1 MKGKQQQ
8 DFRVEKYIR
17 YGIRKYSFGA
27 ASVAI
32 AAGLMFLGN
41 GAVSASETSVN
52 GNTAD
57 SSVVASNPENDGTST
72 KEETSV
78 TEKEVKAEEPKKVD
92 TSVQKEAEVNK
103 VAEDTSV
110 QKEAEQKTPT
120 EAPKA
125 NTEKAAANKTALYE
139 AISNLENRI
148 AAAKNA
154 DASALS
160 AAKEALATA
169 KSVFANPTDGQS
181 EVDSQTEALKALA
194 TVLVESNAAE
204 TAKKEEAANQNQD
217 NPTVDTKV
225 LNQILSE
232 AEVTNQLAYSE
243 MNKKDLSAESKEAIE
258 AAIAKNKVVL
268 AETTKLLADKSLAQE
283 QVDAQL
289 NRLNE
294 SIQAV
299 YDELKRN
306 GIGRNGKFSVAL
318 SANEGYTASSTEL
331 RKENGE
337 FLGSTGKS
345 YKTLDGNSNYKVY
358 IHGYQSENTDVPAA
372 NSGQAGVSGR
382 TDIPLSKTEAQKL
395 GREAALWKGKIR
407 ATGKTN
413 GNSIWGAGG
422 AYEYLATEIY
432 GYTYEQGNHYV
443 YLTDVKKRFSL
454 SPEATAAGYTIT
466 NIALSNLLPGLAY
479 NETTDTVEG
488 YVASTL
494 QNGVYDMRYVVTVAK
509 DGATQQVT
517 FRDLTAGW
525 IGWQDTSAPV
535 IQGSS
540 KLVTIGD
547 QVNHN
552 IKYVDNDGMTR
563 DERADYAYTTGGD
576 KVVAGSKT
584 APGKTGGATFT
595 AVDGSKI
602 RTENGPQ
609 TVTAHTAL
617 NGVYTGSKTSINDVV
632 PGLNYNPQTGD
643 ITGTATEA
651 GIFTAATYAKD
662 YNNTTNAR
670 NMDWNM
676 YGQEAHENITIAV
689 APKITVKNVEAYAT
703 NVPVTISKGA
713 NKAEITMPDGTVTKL
728 VVKDGNWIVAAGTT
742 NTAVQEGAVLA
753 AASTTGDSTL
763 NLTVTPEST
772 KYVGVDSIAAKAT
785 TDKVK
790 ANIQREFAMVTDA
803 AGNTLKAEFNHAT
816 GKYSLPTEKA
826 YELKDNG
833 NGTSTLIERRVY
845 TDAQA
850 NGDVKFVVYEFERTW
865 NATSS
870 APTLVDKIAEIRKNG
885 EVTAVGNVTRTET
898 LVKKDNTSSEQGMV
912 VTVSYDSVTNQWTS
926 SDGTAVTAKESN
938 AGWEVETASG
948 FKGYVSYR
956 EASSTDVAS
965 IQNAKPAGTS
975 TSYSEA
981 KDASVDLLKSSK
993 ANVDFTDTI
1002 DDKSDA
1008 AQSETIK
1015 TKLTVTAPDGSQKV
1029 FDAAKAE
1036 EAAYIAAQRTAAEK
1050 TKAVAEAV
1058 ENAQG
1063 AANELA
1069 RLQELLDRQT
1079 RIADDAQKALD
1090 NLKLRS
1096 ISPTAQKLAERKLAN
1111 VKEFKASIE
1120 AQLAT
1125 AQANLSTKNTEV
1137 ESTRTAAL
1145 EAEKAVE
1152 TARTALKTAAAA
1164 NLANPEIASYTLG
1177 QYGSYKVTVR
1187 AVDSNGVVTTP
1198 TVGGTDSGEVTEDA
1212 VAETTYYIVVPKP
1225 EISGGAQDT
1234 PQSDTME
1241 KGFKTGLP
1249 ESSTVSDYKLVDPAT
1264 GEKKSSVTTDEG
1276 TYTVDPTTGKVTFT
1290 PAQGYI
1296 GTAKPISVAANVTI
1310 PGEDGNPVTVEASTT
1325 YTPTVYGVKG
1335 NDDTTKDVQGAVQ
1348 TSKPG
1353 SERFSKLNTPENT
1366 PDGTNVDLTTA
1377 KYSLE
1382 GADNEG
1388 KVVVPNEGTYTID
1401 PTTGVVTFTPLPTFT
1416 GTAQGVDVKV
1426 TANATDKEGAI
1437 VEVTATGK
1445 YTPVVEPVKPT
1456 AEAATST
1463 DVQGATQE
1471 QPVTFNDSKTTI
1483 DGVEK
1488 KVPID
1493 PTTYTLL
1500 DENGNPASEVPAKD
1514 ATGKVVGT
1522 YTVKNVDGKAVAV
1535 FTPTDKTYVGK
1546 VEPVTVQAKDK
1557 NGTPVT
1563 TTYTPNITPVTPTGT
1578 PATSEGIQGSP
1589 QEGTPTFT
1597 QGHPVAPIKIDATQ
1611 PAKLVDPTTGKP
1623 TDEPTIPAKDAT
1635 GKQVGTYTIDPTSGK
1650 VTFTPNKDFVGTPVP
1665 ATVEVKDANGTP
1677 ATATYTPTVKPVTP
1691 IGKVAFTEDI
1701 QGATQSGK
1709 PAFEGGKTTVN
1720 GKEETVPMDDTVPAT
1735 FEDGNTTKTIPG
1747 EGTYTVAP
1755 DGTVTFVP
1763 EKTFT
1768 GKGTTLTVIR
1778 KDKNGTPARG
1788 EYTAVVHPV
1797 TPTGWDVISADI
1809 QGQEQNGKPKFK
1821 GGTVEIGGE
1830 EKKVDID
1837 ENVAPVLLDPATKQ
1851 PVAVG
1856 TPITVKG
1863 EGVYTLQPDG
1873 TVNFVPEKTFVGEAK
1888 GVIVQRVDKLGQPAI
1903 GKYRPIVIGAK
1914 PKAQPA
1920 TSQDVQGQVQKQPV
1934 TFIDSVVD
1942 KTTVPDIDIPDVK
1955 VAVQKTVP
1963 IDPATYTLLDENGQP
1978 ATKVPAKDPEGNVI
1992 GEYTLEVVDGKAIGV
2007 LTPNATYY
2015 GAVQPV
2021 RVQAADKN
2029 GITVET
2035 TYTPYITPV
2044 TPTATPA
2051 TSEGIQGKT
2060 QEGTPTFTEGD
2071 KKVPINL
2078 DKAPKLVDP
2087 TTGKPTEEKS
2097 VKVPNEGTYE
2107 IDENGKVTFTPEP
2120 NFTGQAKGIEVQ
2132 REDKNGTPVNGKYTP
2147 FVKPVTP
2154 KGDEKETQDIQG
2166 APQKSTPTFTG
2177 GKTTVNGKEETVE
2190 INYEKP
2196 AKLVD
2201 PTTGKPTDETTVK
2214 VPNEGTYTIDPKTG
2228 EVTFTPEPNFTG
2240 KTSGIKVQREDKNGT
2255 PATAT
2260 YTPTVVPVTPTG
2272 EEKTTVGIQGATQ
2285 KATPNFTPGKTTVN
2299 GVEKTVE
2306 IDTTKPAKFVDPT
2319 TGKPTDETTIK
2330 VPNEGTYTI
2339 DPKTGEV
2346 TFTPEPTFTGRG
2358 TGVSIQRVDKN
2369 GTPAESTYTPT
2380 VVGVT
2385 PTGKKAKSKDLQGE
2399 TQTGKPTFT
2408 GGKTTVNGKEE
2419 TVEIDNDKPATFE
2432 DGSTTKV
2439 VPNEGTYTVAPDG
2452 TVTFVPEPQFTGVA
2466 TGVTVKR
2473 VDKNGTPVT
2482 ATYTP
2487 TVIPVSPSGEDVTS
2501 VGPKN
2506 TPQEGTPIFKGG
2518 SETLDGKKKTVEID
2532 KDVPATFEDGKTTKV
2547 VPGEGTYTVDK
2558 DGKVIFTPERDFVGV
2573 TKGVTVKRVDK
2584 NGTPVTA
2591 TYTPTVLG
2599 ATSTKDVVSEG
2610 PKGKPQSNTPVF
2622 EGDVDKDVPPT
2633 FEDGKTTKV
2642 VPGEGTY
2649 TIDPNGK
2656 VTFTPEPDFVGTTN
2670 GVTVVRKDKN
2680 GKAISATYTPT
2691 VRPETIFRDKEGKE
2705 IPNYPSEDGTT
2716 PKKDIPGYRFVET
2729 KTLPNGDTEHVY
2741 EKVTTSFKD
2750 KEGNVI
2756 PNYPTEDGEQPK
2768 KDIPGYRFVE
2778 TKTLPNGDTEHV
2790 YEKVTTSFKDKE
2802 GNVIPNYPTEDGE
2815 QPNKDIPGY
2824 RFVETKT
2831 LPNGDIEHVYEKV
2844 STPAPTPSPVPQ
2856 PTPGKQNTTTWTD
2869 ENGNPLKPTEPGSK
2883 EPGTVSGYE
2892 YVKTV
2897 TDPNGNI
2904 KHIFKKV
2911 EMPTSRPVEP
2921 SQPATPKYVEGQ
2933 KELPNTG
2940 TEDNNSLAALGL
2952 LGVLSGFGLVA
2963 RKKKED

>member
-41 GAVSASETSVN
+41 GAVSAETSVN

-57 SSVVASNPENDGTST
+57 SSVVSSNTENDGTST
-72 KEETSV
+72 KAETSV
-78 TEKEVKAEEPKKVD
+78 TEKEVKAEEPKKED

-103 VAEDTSV
+103 VAE
-110 QKEAEQKTPT
+110 EKTLT

-125 NTEKAAANKTALYE
+125 NTEKAAEKVAANKTALYE
-139 AISNLENRI
+139 AISSLENRI
-148 AAAKNA
+148 AVAKNA

-169 KSVFANPTDGQS
+169 KSVFANSTDGQS

-243 MNKKDLSAESKEAIE
+243 MNKKDLSAESKDAIE

-268 AETTKLLADKSLAQE
+268 AETNKLLADKSLAQE

-306 GIGRNGKFSVAL
+306 GIGRDGKFSVAL
-318 SANEGYTASSTEL
+318 SANEGYTAASTEL

-345 YKTLDGNSNYKVY
+345 YKVLDGNANYKVY
-358 IHGYQSENTDVPAA
+358 VHGYQSENTDVPAA

-395 GREAALWKGKIR
+395 GREAELWKGKIR
-407 ATGKTN
+407 ATGKAN
-413 GNSIWGAGG
+413 GKSPWGAGG

-454 SPEATAAGYTIT
+454 SPEATAAGYTIK

-494 QNGVYDMRYVVTVAK
+494 QNGVYDMRYVLTVEK

-525 IGWQDTSAPV
+525 IGWQDTSAPL

-563 DERADYAYTTGGD
+563 DERAGYAYTNGGD

-584 APGKTGGATFT
+584 APGYTGGATFT

-602 RTENGPQ
+602 KTENGPQ

-617 NGVYTGSKTSINDVV
+617 NGNYTGNQTSINDVV
-632 PGLNYNPQTGD
+632 PGLNYNPKTGD
-643 ITGTATEA
+643 ITGTASEA
-651 GIFTAATYAKD
+651 GIFTAAVYAKD

-689 APKITVKNVEAYAT
+689 APKITVSNVEAYAT
-703 NVPVTISKGA
+703 KVPVTISNGA
-713 NKAEITMPDGTVTKL
+713 NTAEITMPDGTVTKL
-728 VVKDGNWIVAAGTT
+728 AVKDGNWTVAAGTT
-742 NTAVQEGAVLA
+742 NTAVNEGDVLG
-753 AASTTGDSTL
+753 AASTTAPSKF
-763 NLTVTPEST
+763 NLPVTSDAT
-772 KYVGVDSIAAKAT
+772 QYVGVDSIAAKAT

-803 AGNTLKAEFNHAT
+803 AGNTYKAVFNSAT

-865 NATSS
+865 NTTSS

-926 SDGTAVTAKESN
+926 SDGSKVTAKESN
-938 AGWEVETASG
+938 AGWEIETASG

-981 KDASVDLLKSSK
+981 KDASVDLLKSEK

-1002 DDKSDA
+1002 DDKSDD

-1036 EAAYIAAQRTAAEK
+1036 ETAYIQAQRTAAAK
-1050 TKAVAEAV
+1050 T
-1058 ENAQG
+1058 Q
-1063 AANELA
+1063 AAATALKEQQETQNELA

-1096 ISPTAQKLAERKLAN
+1096 ISPTAQELAERKLAH

-1152 TARTALKTAAAA
+1152 TAREALKTAAAA
-1164 NLANPEIASYTLG
+1164 NLANPEIAAYTLG

-1225 EISGGAQDT
+1225 EISSGAQDT

-1241 KGFKTGLP
+1241 KGFKAGLP
-1249 ESSTVSDYKLVDPAT
+1249 ENSTVSDYKLVDPTT
-1264 GEKKSSVTTDEG
+1264 GEKKDSVTTDEG

-1310 PGEDGNPVTVEASTT
+1310 PGDDGKPVTVEASTT

-1335 NDDTTKDVQGAVQ
+1335 NDDTTKDIQGAVQ

-1401 PTTGVVTFTPLPTFT
+1401 PSTGVVTFTPLPTFT

-1426 TANATDKEGAI
+1426 TANATDKEGAT

-1445 YTPVVEPVKPT
+1445 YTPVVEPATPT

-1500 DENGNPASEVPAKD
+1500 DENGQPASEVPAKD
-1514 ATGKVVGT
+1514 ASGKVVGT

-1563 TTYTPNITPVTPTGT
+1563 TTYTPNITPVQPTGT

-1735 FEDGNTTKTIPG
+1735 FEDGSTTKVVPN

-1763 EKTFT
+1763 EKAFT

-2087 TTGKPTEEKS
+2087 TTGKPT
-2097 VKVPNEGTYE
+2097 
-2107 IDENGKVTFTPEP
+2107 
-2120 NFTGQAKGIEVQ
+2120 
-2132 REDKNGTPVNGKYTP
+2132 
-2147 FVKPVTP
+2147 
-2154 KGDEKETQDIQG
+2154 
-2166 APQKSTPTFTG
+2166 
-2177 GKTTVNGKEETVE
+2177 
-2190 INYEKP
+2190 
-2196 AKLVD
+2196 
-2201 PTTGKPTDETTVK
+2201 DETTVK

-2306 IDTTKPAKFVDPT
+2306 IDTTKPAKLVDPT

-2346 TFTPEPTFTGRG
+2346 TFTPEPNFTGRG

-2385 PTGKKAKSKDLQGE
+2385 PIGKEAKSKDLQGE

-2558 DGKVIFTPERDFVGV
+2558 DGKVIFTPEKDFVGVTKGVTVKRVDKNGTPVTATYTPTVIPVSPSGEDVTSVGPKNTPQEGTPIFKGGSETLDGKKKTVEIDKDVPATFEDGKTTKVVPGEGTYTVDKDGKVIFTPEKDFVGV

-2642 VPGEGTY
+2642 VPGQGTY

-2691 VRPETIFRDKEGKE
+2691 VRPETIFRDKDGKE

-2729 KTLPNGDTEHVY
+2729 NTLPNGDIEHVY
-2741 EKVTTSFKD
+2741 EKVKTSYKD
-2750 KEGNVI
+2750 KDGNEI

-2778 TKTLPNGDTEHV
+2778 TKKLPNGDV
-2790 YEKVTTSFKDKE
+2790 
-2802 GNVIPNYPTEDGE
+2802 
-2815 QPNKDIPGY
+2815 
-2824 RFVETKT
+2824 
-2831 LPNGDIEHVYEKV
+2831 EHVYEKV

-2883 EPGTVSGYE
+2883 EAGTVSGYE

-2911 EMPTSRPVEP
+2911 EMPTPRPVEP

>member
-41 GAVSASETSVN
+41 GAVSAETSVN

-57 SSVVASNPENDGTST
+57 SSVVSSNPGNDGTST
-72 KEETSV
+72 KSETSV
-78 TEKEVKAEEPKKVD
+78 TEKEVKAEEPKKED

-103 VAEDTSV
+103 VAE
-110 QKEAEQKTPT
+110 EKTLT

-139 AISNLENRI
+139 AISSLENRI
-148 AAAKNA
+148 AVAKNA

-181 EVDSQTEALKALA
+181 EVDNQTEALKALV

-204 TAKKEEAANQNQD
+204 TAKKEEATNQNQD

-243 MNKKDLSAESKEAIE
+243 MNKKDLSAESKDAIE

-306 GIGRNGKFSVAL
+306 GIGRDGKFAVAL
-318 SANEGYTASSTEL
+318 SANEGYTAASTDL

-345 YKTLDGNSNYKVY
+345 YKVLDGNANYKIYV
-358 IHGYQSENTDVPAA
+358 HGYQSENTDVPAVG
-372 NSGQAGVSGR
+372 NGQSGTSGR

-395 GREAALWKGKIR
+395 GREAALWNGKIR
-407 ATGKTN
+407 ATGKVN
-413 GNSIWGAGG
+413 GKTTWGSSG

-466 NIALSNLLPGLAY
+466 NVALSNLVPGLAY
-479 NETTDTVEG
+479 NEATDTVEG
-488 YVASTL
+488 YVSSSL
-494 QNGVYDMRYVVTVAK
+494 QNGVYDMRYIVTVEK
-509 DGATQQVT
+509 GGATQQVT

-525 IGWQDTSAPV
+525 IGWQDTSAPL

-547 QVNHN
+547 QVSHD
-552 IKYVDNDGMTR
+552 IKYVDNDGMSR
-563 DERADYAYTTGGD
+563 DERAGYVYRSNGE

-584 APGKTGGATFT
+584 APGNAAGATFT
-595 AVDGSKI
+595 AVDGSKVN
-602 RTENGPQ
+602 TENGPQ

-617 NGVYTGSKTSINDVV
+617 NGTYTGSQTSINDVV
-632 PGLNYNPQTGD
+632 PGLNYDPKTGL
-643 ITGTATEA
+643 ITGTASEA
-651 GIFTAATYAKD
+651 GIFTSAAYAKD
-662 YNNTTNAR
+662 YNNTTNAK
-670 NMDWNM
+670 NQDWNM

-703 NVPVTISKGA
+703 NVPVTISNGA

-728 VVKDGNWIVAAGTT
+728 VVKDGNWTVAAGTT
-742 NTAVQEGAVLA
+742 NTAVQEGTVLG
-753 AASTTGDSTL
+753 AASTTAPSTFTL
-763 NLTVTPEST
+763 PVTSDAT
-772 KYVGVDSIAAKAT
+772 QYVGVDSIAAKAT

-790 ANIQREFAMVTDA
+790 ANIQREFAMVNDA
-803 AGNTLKAEFNHAT
+803 AGNTYKATFNRAT
-816 GKYSLPTEKA
+816 GKYSLPNEKA

-865 NATSS
+865 NTTSS
-870 APTLVDKIAEIRKNG
+870 ASTLVDKIAEIRKNG

-898 LVKKDNTSSEQGMV
+898 LIKKDNTSSEQGMV

-956 EASSTDVAS
+956 EATGTDVAS

-981 KDASVDLLKSSK
+981 KDASVDLLKSEK

-1002 DDKSDA
+1002 DDKSDD

-1015 TKLTVTAPDGSQKV
+1015 TKVTVTAPDGSQKV

-1036 EAAYIAAQRTAAEK
+1036 EAAYITAQRTAAAK
-1050 TKAVAEAV
+1050 TQAAATAVKEQQD
-1058 ENAQG
+1058 AQ
-1063 AANELA
+1063 NELA
-1069 RLQELLDRQT
+1069 RLQELLDRST
-1079 RIADDAQKALD
+1079 RTVEDAQKALD
-1090 NLKLRS
+1090 DLKLRT
-1096 ISPTAQKLAERKLAN
+1096 ISPTAQELAERKLAN

-1137 ESTRTAAL
+1137 ETARTAASA
-1145 EAEKAVE
+1145 AEKAVE
-1152 TARTALKTAAAA
+1152 TAREALKTAAAA
-1164 NLANPEIASYTLG
+1164 NLANPEIAAYTLG

-1225 EISGGAQDT
+1225 EISSGAQDT

-1249 ESSTVSDYKLVDPAT
+1249 ENSTVSDYKLVDPTT
-1264 GEKKSSVTTDEG
+1264 GNKVSSVTTDEG
-1276 TYTVDPTTGKVTFT
+1276 TYTVDPTTGKVSFT

-1296 GTAKPISVAANVTI
+1296 GTAKPLTVAANVTI
-1310 PGEDGNPVTVEASTT
+1310 PGEDGTPVTVEASTT

-1335 NDDTTKDVQGAVQ
+1335 NADTTKDVQGAVQ

-1426 TANATDKEGAI
+1426 TANATDKEGAT

-1445 YTPVVEPVKPT
+1445 YTPVVEPASPT

-1500 DENGNPASEVPAKD
+1500 DENGKPATEVPAKD

-1611 PAKLVDPTTGKP
+1611 PAKLVDPETGKP

-1735 FEDGNTTKTIPG
+1735 FEDGNTTKTIKG

-1763 EKTFT
+1763 EKTFS

-1809 QGQEQNGKPKFK
+1809 QGQEQHGKPKFK

-1830 EKKVDID
+1830 EKTVEID
-1837 ENVAPVLLDPATKQ
+1837 ENVAPVVLDPTTKQ

-1856 TPITVKG
+1856 TPIKVDG
-1863 EGVYTLQPDG
+1863 EGEYTLQPDG
-1873 TVNFVPEKTFVGEAK
+1873 TVKFVPEKTFVGEAK

-1942 KTTVPDIDIPDVK
+1942 KTTVPDIDHPDIK
-1955 VAVQKTVP
+1955 VAEQKTVP

-1992 GEYTLEVVDGKAIGV
+1992 GEYTLEVVNGKAVGV
-2007 LTPNATYY
+2007 LTPNATYH
-2015 GAVQPV
+2015 GEVQPV
-2021 RVQAADKN
+2021 RVQAADTN

-2051 TSEGIQGKT
+2051 TSEGIQGKS
-2060 QEGTPTFTEGD
+2060 QEGTPTFKEGD
-2071 KKVPINL
+2071 KKVPINTE
-2078 DKAPKLVDP
+2078 KAPKLVDP
-2087 TTGKPTEEKS
+2087 STGKPTEEKS
-2097 VKVPNEGTYE
+2097 VTVPGEGTYE

-2120 NFTGQAKGIEVQ
+2120 NFTGEAKGIEVQ

-2154 KGDEKETQDIQG
+2154 KGDDKVTEDVQG
-2166 APQKSTPTFTG
+2166 ATQKATPTFTG

-2190 INYEKP
+2190 IDNDKP

-2201 PTTGKPTDETTVK
+2201 PTTGKPTEETTVK
-2214 VPNEGTYTIDPKTG
+2214 VPGEGTYTIDPKTG
-2228 EVTFTPEPNFTG
+2228 EVTFTPEPQFKG

-2306 IDTTKPAKFVDPT
+2306 IDKDKPAKFVDPE

-2346 TFTPEPTFTGRG
+2346 TFTPEPNFTGRG
-2358 TGVSIQRVDKN
+2358 TGVTVQRVDKN

-2385 PTGKKAKSKDLQGE
+2385 PTGKEAKSKDLQGE

-2452 TVTFVPEPQFTGVA
+2452 TVTFVPEPNFTGVA
-2466 TGVTVKR
+2466 TGVTVQR

-2482 ATYTP
+2482 AKYTP

-2506 TPQEGTPIFKGG
+2506 TAQEGTPVFKGG
-2518 SETLDGKKKTVEID
+2518 SETVNGKKKTVEID
-2532 KDVPATFEDGKTTKV
+2532 NDVPATFEDGSTTKA

-2558 DGKVIFTPERDFVGV
+2558 DGKVIFTPEKDFVGV

-2591 TYTPTVLG
+2591 KYTPTVLG

-2622 EGDVDKDVPPT
+2622 EGDIDKDVPPT
-2633 FEDGKTTKV
+2633 FEDGSTTKV
-2642 VPGEGTY
+2642 VPGQGTY

-2656 VTFTPEPDFVGTTN
+2656 VTFTPEKDFVGTAN
-2670 GVTVVRKDKN
+2670 SVTVVRKDKN
-2680 GKAISATYTPT
+2680 GKTIFASYTPT
-2691 VRPETIFRDKEGKE
+2691 VRPETIFRDKEGNE
-2705 IPNYPSEDGTT
+2705 IPGYPSEDGTT

-2729 KTLPNGDTEHVY
+2729 VTDNDGNTKHIY
-2741 EKVTTSFKD
+2741 EKVKTSFKD
-2750 KEGNVI
+2750 KEGKEIPNYPTEEGEQPKKDIPGYRFVETKKLPNGDIEHVYEKVKTSYKDKDGNEIPNYPTEDSEQPKKDIPGYRFVETKKLPNGDIEHVYEKVKTSYKDKDGKEI

-2778 TKTLPNGDTEHV
+2778 TK
-2790 YEKVTTSFKDKE
+2790 K
-2802 GNVIPNYPTEDGE
+2802 
-2815 QPNKDIPGY
+2815 
-2824 RFVETKT
+2824 

-2844 STPAPTPSPVPQ
+2844 STPTP
-2856 PTPGKQNTTTWTD
+2856 
-2869 ENGNPLKPTEPGSK
+2869 
-2883 EPGTVSGYE
+2883 
-2892 YVKTV
+2892 
-2897 TDPNGNI
+2897 
-2904 KHIFKKV
+2904 
-2911 EMPTSRPVEP
+2911 RPVE
-2921 SQPATPKYVEGQ
+2921 SSRPATPKYVEGQ

-2940 TEDNNSLAALGL
+2940 TEDNASLAALGL